1 MKVRRRRASN
11 APRAAHPHDPPPPRL
26 LVLLTPLLPPAPLL
40 QICTDKGKPKPASE
54 IAATDTLFNQAL
66 KETLHLITDNIYPVY
81 LKKEAEGKGGSPAP
95 APAPAPKG
103 GGCCAVL

>member
-1 MKVRRRRASN
+1 MSKSEHIVAARRGAEFGG
-11 APRAAHPHDPPPPRL
+11 
-26 LVLLTPLLPPAPLL
+26 
-40 QICTDKGKPKPASE
+40 DKGKPKPASE

>member
-1 MKVRRRRASN
+1 MSKSEHILA
-11 APRAAHPHDPPPPRL
+11 APQNSVPR
-26 LVLLTPLLPPAPLL
+26 APLL